1 MSSRPL
7 RRARAG
13 TALLAL
19 LAGMGA
25 LAVPGPAAADSAP
38 GDRRTVAY
46 HGYRLQVPAD
56 WRVVDLA
63 EHPRACPRFDTPAV
77 YLGEPGDGN
86 DCPARVVGRTAG
98 LVVEPITARSA
109 GRATG
114 AIARA
119 PRGKAT
125 AAPGASRDGSL
136 RVAVE
141 DAGVLVTAAHTPGTE
156 ALVRD
161 VLASAELTPDARR
174 TELPRTALPRTEL
187 PRTNLRR
194 TELPRSGRHTAPAAP
209 VAAGPQPGTYLG
221 KGFDACTAPSQAAMD
236 AWRSGSPYRAV
247 GVYISGSFR
256 GCAQPNLTATWVA
269 EQTGKGWHLIPID
282 VGRQAPCTGYSL
294 RMSADPATA
303 RSQGVA
309 AAADALTAAAN
320 LGIPAGSA
328 LYSDIEAYTSTA
340 SCKAAVLSYLSGWT
354 ERLHSGGYLSGFY
367 SSAASGIRDAAE
379 EYDNSAYTRVDHIFY
394 AWWNGA
400 ADTATGPYVPSTHW
414 SGHQRIHQY
423 AGEVTESYGGHTIT
437 IDRDYL
443 DVGTG
448 PAPQPGC
455 GAVNLDFTAYGTIRS
470 GSTGPLV
477 MAAQCL
483 LRAAGH
489 DPGTPDGIF
498 GPGTATAAGNFQS
511 GVGLASD
518 GVIGARTW
526 TALLSH
532 GTAPTLREGATGE
545 AVTRL
550 QRALTAA
557 LARTVSI
564 DGVFGPGTTQAVRDY
579 QSTRGLVNDGVVGS
593 ATWGALQS
601 GR

>member
-1 MSSRPL
+1 MPSRPL
-7 RRARAG
+7 GRARA
-13 TALLAL
+13 TMALLSL
-19 LAGMGA
+19 LTGIAA
-25 LAVPGPAAADSAP
+25 AAVPGPAAADPAP
-38 GDRRTVAY
+38 GDLRTVTY
-46 HGYRLQVPAD
+46 HGYRVQVPAG

-63 EHPRACPRFDTPAV
+63 ENPRACLRFDTPAV
-77 YLGEPGDGN
+77 YLGEPGDRN

-98 LVVEPITARSA
+98 LVVEPITPRSA
-109 GRATG
+109 GRATD
-114 AIARA
+114 ATARA
-119 PRGKAT
+119 PRGRAT
-125 AAPGASRDGSL
+125 APSAASGGGTIQ
-136 RVAVE
+136 VAVE
-141 DAGVLVTAAHTPGTE
+141 DAGVLVTAAHTPATE
-156 ALVRD
+156 ALVRG
-161 VLASAELTPDARR
+161 VLASAELAPGAAR
-174 TELPRTALPRTEL
+174 TELPRA
-187 PRTNLRR
+187 RR
-194 TELPRSGRHTAPAAP
+194 HAAPAA
-209 VAAGPQPGTYLG
+209 AAGPQPGTYLG
-221 KGFDACTAPSQAAMD
+221 QGFDTCTAPSQATMD
-236 AWRSGSPYRAV
+236 AWRSASPYGAV
-247 GVYISGSFR
+247 GVYISGAFR
-256 GCAQPNLTATWVA
+256 GCAQPNLTASWVA
-269 EQTGKGWHLIPID
+269 EQTGKGWRLIPVD

-303 RSQGVA
+303 RAQGVT
-309 AAADALTAAAN
+309 AAADALTAAAH

-379 EYDNSAYTRVDHIFY
+379 EYGNSAYTRVDHIFY

-400 ADTATGPYVPSTHW
+400 ADTGTGSYVPSTHW

-423 AGEVTESYGGHTIT
+423 AGEVTESYGGHTMR

-448 PAPQPGC
+448 TSPEPGC
-455 GAVNLDFTAYGTIRS
+455 ATANLDFTAYGTLRG

-477 MAAQCL
+477 TAAQCL

-498 GPGTATAAGNFQS
+498 GPATTDAARDFQLA
-511 GVGLASD
+511 VGLTAD
-518 GVIGARTW
+518 GVIGSRTW
-526 TALLSH
+526 TALLSR

-545 AVTRL
+545 AVSRL

-557 LARTVSI
+557 LGRTVAV
-564 DGVFGPGTTQAVRDY
+564 DGVFGPGTGQAVRDY
-579 QSTRGLVNDGVVGS
+579 QSGRGLAADGVAGT